1 MKLKMSTKKDYRWP
15 SDVAIVII
23 GILFKLLS
31 NMVTIGPNW
40 PVFVIAFI
48 LYIPLLY
55 AVSSEH
61 DLWSRKFAILRV
73 LVLTFALMSSMVDL
87 VYSLFFGMPSASELF
102 QSAGLL
108 WAANVLIFAI
118 WYWEIDR
125 GGPIR
130 RNSKNPGKPEFGFP
144 QMMSS
149 LPEWEGW
156 KPNFLDYLFVAF
168 NTSVA
173 FSPAD
178 TAVFSRRAKLL
189 MMTQSVISLVALV
202 VLAARAI
209 NIV

>member
-1 MKLKMSTKKDYRWP
+1 MKWKVKATKDYRWP
-15 SDVAIVII
+15 SDVAIVIL

-40 PVFVIAFI
+40 TVFVIAFF

-55 AVSSEH
+55 AISSEH
-61 DLWSRKFAILRV
+61 DLWSRKFAILRM
-73 LVLTFALMSSMVDL
+73 LILTFALMSSMVDL
-87 VYSLFFGMPSASELF
+87 VYSLFFGKPSAAVLF
-102 QSAGLL
+102 QSAALL

-125 GGPIR
+125 GGPIS
-130 RNSKNPGKPEFGFP
+130 RNSSKPGRPEFVFP
-144 QMMSS
+144 QMTSS
-149 LPEWEGW
+149 FPQWEGW

-178 TAVFSRRAKLL
+178 TAIYSRRAKLL
-189 MMTQSVISLVALV
+189 MMTQAVISLVTLV